1 MTPVGDNS
9 VAALSESG
17 DPVYADTWALQ
28 DPVTEDAPAE
38 ETPGQKVQSTIDE
51 ALDYIQISRD
61 FWEKGELENALEAL
75 DQAYSLV
82 LKVETFDNPTLLQQK
97 EDVRFTISKRILE
110 IYASRNLVVN
120 GTHDEI
126 PVEMNRHVK
135 AEIKRFTKG
144 VEKTFFAQSY
154 QRSGRDRPYI
164 VAELKA
170 AGLPEELSWLPLI
183 ESGYKVRALSKAR
196 ALGLWQF
203 IPSTGYKFG
212 LKRDMYIDERLDPE
226 KATQAAIEYLRELHR
241 MFGDWTTVL
250 AAYNSG
256 EGRVL
261 RVIRDQNIN
270 YLDNFWDLY
279 ERLPLET
286 ARYVPRFL
294 ATLHIVNNLDKYGLA
309 DVPLDEPLDF
319 ETVTVSRRMH
329 LKNVSKTLD
338 ISEKTLRAMN
348 PELRYGVLP
357 PENYELNVPQGYSVQ
372 LLAKLG
378 EIPISTPP
386 QRAFVYHRVRPG
398 ETLSIIARRYRT
410 SVRSIQVANNIRR
423 KNFIRAGQRLKIPQK
438 GVRVY
443 PATTKSR
450 RPRTRP
456 SVHVVRSGESLWIIA
471 RRYGTT
477 INAIQA
483 ENNLRSTSLHIGQE
497 LKIPGSKPK
506 VAATSKKGART
517 YTVRSG
523 DSPYTIALKHN
534 LTLKKFLEINQLTP
548 RSRIYPGQTLFIE

>member
-1 MTPVGDNS
+1 MTPLDDNS
-9 VAALSESG
+9 VAALYESG
-17 DPVYADTWALQ
+17 DTVYSNSWPPQ
-28 DPVTEDAPAE
+28 DPVTEDFP
-38 ETPGQKVQSTIDE
+38 PGENPGKKVQSYIAE
-51 ALDYIQISRD
+51 ALDYIQIARD
-61 FWEKGELENALEAL
+61 FWENGELENALEAL

-82 LKVETFDNPTLLQQK
+82 LKVETFDAPGLIQQK
-97 EDVRFTISKRILE
+97 EDLRFTISKRILE

-126 PVEMNRHVK
+126 PVEINRHVK

-144 VEKTFFAQSY
+144 GEKTFFKQSY
-154 QRSGRDRPYI
+154 QRSGRYRPYI
-164 VAELKA
+164 VAKLKA

-226 KATQAAIEYLRELHR
+226 KATRAAIKYLQELHK

-279 ERLPLET
+279 KRLPLET

-294 ATLHIVNNLDKYGLA
+294 ATLHIINNLEKYGLA
-309 DVPLDEPLDF
+309 DIRLDEPLDF

-329 LKNVSKTLD
+329 LKNVAKALD
-338 ISEKTLRAMN
+338 VSEKELRAMN

-357 PENYELNVPQGYSVQ
+357 PENYEINVPRGFSTQ

-378 EIPISTPP
+378 EIPITTPP

-398 ETLSIIARRYRT
+398 ETLSTIAERYRT
-410 SVRSIQVANNIRR
+410 SVRSIQIANNIRR

-438 GVRVY
+438 GTRVY
-443 PATTKSR
+443 PAKAKSN
-450 RPRTRP
+450 RPQTYP

-483 ENNLRSTSLHIGQE
+483 ENSLRSTSLHIGQE
-497 LKIPGSKPK
+497 LSIPGTKPPVTAK
-506 VAATSKKGART
+506 PTEGGRT
-517 YTVRSG
+517 YTVRNG

-534 LTLKKFLEINQLTP
+534 LPLKKLLELNQLNP
-548 RSRIYPGQTLFIE
+548 RSRIYPGQTLYIE

>member
-97 EDVRFTISKRILE
+97 EDMRFTISKRILE

-144 VEKTFFAQSY
+144 VEKTVFAQSY
-154 QRSGRDRPYI
+154 QRSGRYRPYI

-294 ATLHIVNNLDKYGLA
+294 ATLHIMNNLDKYGLA